1 MGWTDR
7 FWNTYRVVTNTVIE
21 GAANSL
27 NAAGSLACMVGG
39 AGLSLSYSMSETIKA
54 GYFGSVGV
62 AGTVNLDVTA
72 VEFNY
77 GFNQTIP
84 FRRDLLEKSGG
95 GSYALND
102 FANPGTIFMI
112 SSLAILS
119 GTALR
124 TFGANLKKW
133 QQNREDKYH
142 FNSRYGTDLEPPS
155 YKEYLHVNAESFCNS
170 LAIASFSSLLA
181 KNVLDFSIK
190 DVSKYHL
197 TYPFNGT
204 NITGSVN
211 TPHYTGP
218 VTSEFFP
225 LDFFVSQNTTIH
237 TDYFNLIVNEKVKA
251 NAMTNVTYGGGVLL
265 EPSHQSSAPLLA
277 ATASIGIS
285 SYLAGTFF
293 GKKVLR
299 ERDERLQR
307 SRSSS
312 YSIVSGT
319 FWDNKNDIEAKGDE
333 KHEHTHSLQ

>member
-1 MGWTDR
+1 
-7 FWNTYRVVTNTVIE
+7 
-21 GAANSL
+21 
-27 NAAGSLACMVGG
+27 
-39 AGLSLSYSMSETIKA
+39 MSETIKA

-84 FRRDLLEKSGG
+84 FRRDLLEKSDG

-119 GTALR
+119 GTTLR

-133 QQNREDKYH
+133 QQNREDKHH
-142 FNSRYGTDLEPPS
+142 FITKYGTDLEPPS
-155 YKEYLHVNAESFCNS
+155 YKEYLHVNAESFFNS

-190 DVSKYHL
+190 DLSKYHF

-204 NITGSVN
+204 NITGSVK
-211 TPHYTGP
+211 TPDYTGP

-225 LDFFVSQNTTIH
+225 LTFLCLKIQ
-237 TDYFNLIVNEKVKA
+237 
-251 NAMTNVTYGGGVLL
+251 
-265 EPSHQSSAPLLA
+265 PSTQ
-277 ATASIGIS
+277 II
-285 SYLAGTFF
+285 
-293 GKKVLR
+293 
-299 ERDERLQR
+299 
-307 SRSSS
+307 
-312 YSIVSGT
+312 
-319 FWDNKNDIEAKGDE
+319 
-333 KHEHTHSLQ
+333 